1 MTNDEIMQ
9 IRWTTFEPP
18 KLRPTIPPIR
28 SSITNIGL
36 LTLNYTAF
44 RSMGQPESV
53 HVMFDSGNG
62 LIGLK
67 PVRPNTPN
75 AKHLKQRKDRRLSF
89 WIRVRDFCNYYG
101 IDYRKGIRF
110 QRIEPQDDGTL
121 VLYLDPSTKY
131 FRRTDG

>member
-1 MTNDEIMQ
+1 MQ

-18 KLRPTIPPIR
+18 AARPTIPPIR

-44 RSMGQPESV
+44 RSMGQPEAV
-53 HVMFDSGNG
+53 QMQFDSGNG

-67 PVRPNTPN
+67 PVRPNVVN
-75 AKHLKQRKDRRLSF
+75 AKHIKQRKDRKLSF

-101 IDYRKGIRF
+101 IDYKKGVRF

>member
-1 MTNDEIMQ
+1 MQ
-9 IRWTTFEPP
+9 FRWTTFESP
-18 KLRPTIPPIR
+18 KIRPTFPPIR

-53 HVMFDSGNG
+53 HVMFDSSNG

-75 AKHLKQRKDRRLSF
+75 AKHLRQRKDRRLSF
-89 WIRVRDFCNYYG
+89 WIRVRDFCNFYG

-110 QRIEPQDDGTL
+110 QRIEPQDDGIL